1 MCIFI
6 IKKMYLPHTK
16 CHLEC
21 NFKYLFIMFSFKGF
35 GYYINFKNFKQNSTL
50 QNVLQMLLFIC

>member
-1 MCIFI
+1 
-6 IKKMYLPHTK
+6 
-16 CHLEC
+16 
-21 NFKYLFIMFSFKGF
+21 MFSFKGF